1 MPVGVRSMR
10 KVPGTGLSLYES
22 REKTPTGLSNSF
34 STGGLT
40 PEDLVA
46 YARKYNLPTT
56 SNREFQQAQYDMMM
70 KTPEG
75 RDAIKAME
83 VKYGK
88 PRSGNY
94 ADNMLGARTLDMMM
108 ASPSRPMEDPILM
121 ERPKF
126 TPKQPTIEYID
137 NNNIPLTPNPVI
149 VPKLTPVEQQV
160 VNQDEKHGKYVVER
174 PNWSLWGTDD
184 RYGGLGG
191 YKNGNAPEWYNLIRQ
206 IKRGADRRM
215 LRKYKEQ
222 NPTGTKYGGP
232 MTDEQYYR
240 WWKSTGNSGPA
251 PKIGSVVEY

>member
-34 STGGLT
+34 SAGGLT

-108 ASPSRPMEDPILM
+108 TSPSRPMEDPILM

-126 TPKQPTIEYID
+126 IPRQPSIEYI
-137 NNNIPLTPNPVI
+137 NNNDIPLTPNPVI
-149 VPKLTPVEQQV
+149 VPKQIPTKEQQ
-160 VNQDEKHGKYVVER
+160 NEDERHGRYEVER
-174 PNWSLWGTDD
+174 PNWSLWGSPDSI
-184 RYGGLGG
+184 GGLGG
-191 YKNGNAPEWYNLIRQ
+191 YNDQGQAPHWYNLLRQ
-206 IKRGADRRM
+206 MKRGADRRM

-232 MTDEQYYR
+232 MTDEQYKQYIIN
-240 WWKSTGNSGPA
+240 TGLRGSA